1 MAENGMAGMTI
12 DAVAERADVAVQTIY
27 NRVGG
32 RNDLL
37 AAVADQALAADRAHM
52 DRAYDTDGTPL
63 ERIET
68 AARAYTEFALR
79 SPNQFR
85 LLAFPPENL
94 GVRQRI
100 EDLVAE
106 QNAKL
111 TAAIRDGIADG
122 SVRASL
128 DPESAA
134 TALWAMMNG
143 LLTQGQA
150 GAGHQ
155 VFEAALDL
163 LRSGIEQPGNEQH

>member
-1 MAENGMAGMTI
+1 
-12 DAVAERADVAVQTIY
+12 
-27 NRVGG
+27 
-32 RNDLL
+32 
-37 AAVADQALAADRAHM
+37 M
-52 DRAYDTDGTPL
+52 DKAYDTDGTPL

-68 AARAYTEFALR
+68 AARAYTEFALG
-79 SPNQFR
+79 SSNQFR
-85 LLAFPPENL
+85 LLAFPHEDR

-100 EDLVAE
+100 DDLVAE

-111 TAAIRDGIADG
+111 AAAIRDGIADG

-150 GAGHQ
+150 AAGHQ
-155 VFEAALDL
+155 VFEAAWDL
-163 LRSGIEQPGNEQH
+163 LRSGIEQLGIEQY